1 MKEKIES
8 IEFDEASN
16 IKTKDSVPLGPI
28 DIDLV
33 SHVDVD
39 LTAIIGSAKIS
50 IKKLFSLKSGDTI
63 RLNESLNSD
72 IILEID
78 NKPVAKGKLVAVED
92 CFGVEITEIFR
103 K

>member
-1 MKEKIES
+1 MKEKVEGID
-8 IEFDEASN
+8 FDDASN
-16 IKTKDSVPLGPI
+16 LIITETTNLGTV
-28 DIDLV
+28 DMDLV

-39 LTAIIGSAKIS
+39 LTAIIGSAQIS
-50 IKKLFSLKSGDTI
+50 IKKLFSLKTGDTI
-63 RLNESLNSD
+63 TLDESLNSD

-78 NKPVAKGKLVAVED
+78 NKPVAKGKLVAVDD